1 MDFTGGFETKDI
13 IFSKRENG
21 EIESGGF
28 NIDSIFMK
36 LGVSPL
42 HTLINENMSKKLIDK
57 NSEEKVSSLLFSG
70 LAVPIGLLSEKP
82 SSKSKKKQL
91 EDYEEDE
98 FIDYGNNNFD
108 DIDYIQ
114 DDLYERLLGMH
125 DEVSQRKENT
135 HKNKNMNTRKKLPV
149 SKKKKQTRKQREKK

>member
-42 HTLINENMSKKLIDK
+42 HTLINENVSKKLGNKK
-57 NSEEKVSSLLFSG
+57 NSDENVSSLLFSG
-70 LAVPIGLLSEKP
+70 FAVPIGLLSEKP
-82 SSKSKKKQL
+82 SCQSKKKQL
-91 EDYEEDE
+91 EDFEEDE
-98 FIDYGNNNFD
+98 FIDYGYDND
-108 DIDYIQ
+108 EIDYIQ
-114 DDLYERLLGMH
+114 DDLYERLLGMQN
-125 DEVSQRKENT
+125 EVSKQKETN
-135 HKNKNMNTRKKLPV
+135 KNKNTNTRKKQMA